1 MQITT
6 EQIKALRDE
15 TGVSVMQCKKALE
28 EAGGDIETAR
38 MVLKKKSSEI
48 AAKKSDREAHMGIL
62 VGLKDDT
69 KGVLFEL
76 NCETD
81 FVAKNQDF
89 ITLAQELA
97 KISLAEGKEVL
108 LNKAEELIS
117 PVVQKIG
124 ENIKVGTISEV
135 VGSPL
140 SFYVHDGKIATI
152 VALVGGSESL
162 AKDLAMHITAMN
174 PEYTVRADITEEVR
188 NRAHEMFQKEV
199 NESDKPEEIKTKML
213 QGKID
218 TFFKEQ
224 TLMEQPFFKD
234 PSKTIEQLLTEQNA
248 QLSKFIRTALG

>member
-1 MQITT
+1 MEITT

-28 EAGGDIETAR
+28 EANGDLETAR
-38 MVLKKKSSEI
+38 MILKKKSSEI

-62 VGLKDDT
+62 VGLKNDT
-69 KGVLFEL
+69 KGIVLEL

-89 ITLAQELA
+89 VVLAQELA
-97 KISLAEGKEVL
+97 KIALEEGKEAL
-108 LNKAEELIS
+108 LNKAEQLIS

-124 ENIKVGTISEV
+124 ENIKLGNISEM

-140 SFYVHDGKIATI
+140 SFYVHDGKIATM
-152 VALVGGSESL
+152 VSLSGGSESL

-174 PEYTVRADITEEVR
+174 PEYKTREDITEEVR
-188 NRAHEMFQKEV
+188 TRAHQMFKKEV
-199 NESDKPEEIKTKML
+199 DESDKPEEIKTKML

-234 PSKTIEQLLTEQNA
+234 PSKTIEQLLKEQSA
-248 QLSKFIRTALG
+248 TLTTFIRTALG